1 MLQGKPQ
8 VSFESRRCMSAVGRC
23 ADHVLLNK
31 TDLLKEGQLEELR
44 PIVASLNPFA
54 TVRHR
59 LPGTQPAHVT
69 CHVPP
74 PPLVPAYTTSR
85 QIVLTD
91 F

>member
-31 TDLLKEGQLEELR
+31 TDLLEEGQLEELR

-59 LPGTQPAHVT
+59 LPGMACA
-69 CHVPP
+69 CHVPR
-74 PPLVPAYTTSR
+74 ASR
-85 QIVLTD
+85 SRRKPQADKTVWTD
-91 F
+91 C